1 MAIERL
7 RPWFKLPGELHDKR
21 GVPIYPG
28 DLLKTYHFTDGRGRK
43 RWLYHT
49 AVFVEGHMRMVPT
62 CHLQPDRVKGGGECL
77 MTEELAAAAQVIS
90 GTGPEGCLDYTD
102 RPRQRLATQPTT

>member
-28 DLLKTYHFTDGRGRK
+28 DLLKTHHFTDGRGRK
-43 RWLYHT
+43 YWL
-49 AVFVEGHMRMVPT
+49 
-62 CHLQPDRVKGGGECL
+62 
-77 MTEELAAAAQVIS
+77 
-90 GTGPEGCLDYTD
+90 
-102 RPRQRLATQPTT
+102 